1 MNNIVS
7 KKELELAISQ
17 AMERFIEEQ
26 MGECPR
32 KVVTSVMKDV
42 IIVRVK
48 SMMVPAERYMM
59 RYQKGSETIREL
71 KIKLIERAK
80 PLLDAM
86 IKNLT
91 GADIIDLHSDVCVE
105 TGERV
110 EIFTLNKDV
119 EKEISSTNKR
129 NKKGKGN
136 NA

>member
-7 KKELELAISQ
+7 KKEIEAAISL
-17 AMERFIEEQ
+17 AMARFIEEQ

-32 KVVTSVMKDV
+32 KVETSVMKDV

-48 SMMVPAERYMM
+48 TILIPAERYMV

-71 KIKLIERAK
+71 KIKLMERAK
-80 PLLDAM
+80 PLLDVM

-91 GADIIDLHSDVCVE
+91 SADIIDIHSDVCVE

-110 EIFTLNKDV
+110 EIFTLNKDI
-119 EKEISSTNKR
+119 EKEIGSAKKR